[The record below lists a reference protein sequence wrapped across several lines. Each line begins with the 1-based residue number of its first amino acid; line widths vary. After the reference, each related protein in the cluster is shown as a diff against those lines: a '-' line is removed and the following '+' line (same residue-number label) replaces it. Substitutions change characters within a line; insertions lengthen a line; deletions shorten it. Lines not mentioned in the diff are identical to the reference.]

1 MRRALFAVFAV
12 GAIGTA
18 TVLGLHPVW
27 FALAK
32 LGVEERIVDWA
43 FWQQS
48 MPAVAIALL
57 VGATG
62 LMVADRRPRIAMALL
77 PASPVVAFVAAHLIL
92 GLTL

>member
-18 TVLGLHPVW
+18 TVVGLHPIW

-32 LGVEERIVDWA
+32 LGVEERIIDWA

-62 LMVADRRPRIAMALL
+62 LLVADRRPRMAIALL
-77 PASPVVAFVAAHLIL
+77 LASPVVALAAANLIL
-92 GLTL
+92 ALTL